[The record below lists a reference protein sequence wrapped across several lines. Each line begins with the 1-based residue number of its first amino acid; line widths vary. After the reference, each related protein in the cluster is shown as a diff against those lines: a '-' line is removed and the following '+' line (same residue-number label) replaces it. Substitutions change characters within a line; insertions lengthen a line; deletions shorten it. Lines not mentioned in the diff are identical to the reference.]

1 METKTTGNYH
11 FCSSEVLFDVLFYW
25 GREIQVTQFAAA
37 ASEYKSLLVSS
48 GLCWVCD
55 VLANKIWGQKDSDF
69 SGIQTS
75 VAGNRKKKMTM
86 DCSGGSPKHHYLE
99 SKKKRR
105 TWIFGV
111 SALCIVCY
119 MIGAW
124 QTISAPVNQSELY
137 QRVSCDETLSQ
148 SRNKT
153 SSSMSSS
160 SLHLDFESH
169 HQADIN
175 KTKAVQKFPPCDM
188 SYSEYTPC
196 QDPTRGNKFNRNMWK
211 NRERHCPTQ
220 EEQLF
225 CLIPAPPKYKIPFK
239 WPRSRDFAWYDNI
252 PHRELSIE
260 KAGQN
265 WIQVMGDRFRFPGG
279 GTMFRRGA
287 DAYIDDINA
296 LIPLTKGNIRTA
308 IDTGCGVA
316 SWGAYLLKRDI
327 VTMSFA
333 PRDTHEAQVQFAL
346 ERGVPAM
353 IGALASKRLPYP
365 ARAFDM
371 AHCSRCLIPWMNYD
385 GMYLIEVDR
394 VLRPGGYWIL
404 SGPPIHWKKNWRG
417 WNRTRED
424 LKQEQDSIE
433 SVAKRLC
440 WKKVIEK
447 NDLAIWQKPINHVKC
462 VKSRK
467 VYKTPHICK
476 SDNPDMAWERDMER
490 CITPLQE
497 TSNPN
502 DVAGGALEKWP
513 ERAFAVPPRISS
525 GSIPGITAE
534 KLREDNQL
542 WKERV
547 EQYKR
552 IIPISNGRYR
562 NVMDMN
568 AYLGGFAAAL
578 SKYPVWVMNTVPAN
592 SNQDTLEVI
601 YERGFIGTY
610 QDWCEAFSTYPRT
623 YDLIH
628 AGGVFSIYQDRCDI
642 TLILLEMDRILRPE
656 GTVVFRDTVE
666 ILVKIK
672 AITDGMRWKS
682 QIMDHESGHLAT
694 YSNRPFN
701 PEKILLAEKTY
712 WTGEEKKRKVVEMW

>member
-1 METKTTGNYH
+1 MARDY
-11 FCSSEVLFDVLFYW
+11 
-25 GREIQVTQFAAA
+25 
-37 ASEYKSLLVSS
+37 
-48 GLCWVCD
+48 
-55 VLANKIWGQKDSDF
+55 
-69 SGIQTS
+69 
-75 VAGNRKKKMTM
+75 
-86 DCSGGSPKHHYLE
+86 SGGSPKHHHIE
-99 SKKKRR
+99 SKKKRL

-119 MIGAW
+119 MLGAW
-124 QTISAPVNQSELY
+124 QTTSAPVNQSELY
-137 QRVSCDETLSQ
+137 QRVGCDETPSQ
-148 SRNKT
+148 SGNKT
-153 SSSMSSS
+153 SSSVSSSSS

-169 HQADIN
+169 HQVDIN
-175 KTKAVQKFPPCDM
+175 KTEAVQKFPPCDM

-196 QDPTRGNKFNRNMWK
+196 QDATRGRKFDRSMLK
-211 NRERHCPTQ
+211 YRERHCPTK
-220 EEQLF
+220 EEQLL
-225 CLIPAPPKYKIPFK
+225 CLIPAPPKYKTPFK
-239 WPRSRDFAWYDNI
+239 WPQSRDFAWYDNI

-260 KAGQN
+260 KAVQN
-265 WIQVMGDRFRFPGG
+265 WIQVEGERFRFPGG
-279 GTMFRRGA
+279 GTGFPRGA
-287 DAYIDDINA
+287 DAYIDEMNE

-327 VTMSFA
+327 LTMSFA
-333 PRDTHEAQVQFAL
+333 PRDTHAAQVQFAL

-353 IGALASKRLPYP
+353 IGVMASKRLPYP

-371 AHCSRCLIPWMNYD
+371 AHCSRCLIPWTNYD

-404 SGPPIHWKKNWRG
+404 SGPPIHWKKHWRG
-417 WNRTRED
+417 WERTQQD

-433 SVAKRLC
+433 SLAKRLC

-447 NDLAIWQKPINHVKC
+447 NDLAIWQKPINHVEC
-462 VKSRK
+462 IKSRK

-476 SDNPDMAWERDMER
+476 SDNPDMAWEREMES
-490 CITPLQE
+490 CITPLPE

-513 ERAFAVPPRISS
+513 QRAFAIPPRISS
-525 GSIPGITAE
+525 GSIPGITAD

-547 EQYKR
+547 DHYKR
-552 IIPISNGRYR
+552 IVPISKGRYR

-592 SNQDTLEVI
+592 SNQDTLGVI
-601 YERGFIGTY
+601 YERGFIGHY
-610 QDWCEAFSTYPRT
+610 QDWCEALSTYPRT
-623 YDLIH
+623 YDFIH

-682 QIMDHESGHLAT
+682 QILDHESG
-694 YSNRPFN
+694 PFN
-701 PEKILLAEKTY
+701 PEKILLAVKTY
-712 WTGEEKKRKVVEMW
+712 WTGEEKKGS